1 MITNTRG
8 IVFRTIKYSETSV
21 ISKIYT
27 EKFGMQSY
35 IVNGVRSSKSKM
47 KASQFQIMS
56 MLDMEVYYHEH
67 RNINRIKEL
76 RSYYSFTSLLFNP
89 LKSAVGLFMIE
100 VLNKCIHEEEQN
112 EQVFRFISEKLISI
126 DKLQHLS
133 PDYLIKFL
141 LELAALLGFT
151 PHGNYSDETSFFDLK
166 EGHFISAIPNHQHF
180 LNEQLSEIFS
190 KLVLELKTELTVSVR
205 RKLLEAL
212 LEYFQL
218 HVPNFSKPKS
228 LAVLEEVFR

>member
-47 KASQFQIMS
+47 KASQFQVMS

-76 RSYYSFTSLLFNP
+76 HSYYSFSSLLFNP

-112 EQVFRFISEKLISI
+112 EQVFEFISEKLISI
-126 DKLQHLS
+126 DKLQNLS
-133 PDYLIKFL
+133 PDYLLKFL

-151 PHGNYSDETSFFDLK
+151 PHGN
-166 EGHFISAIPNHQHF
+166 
-180 LNEQLSEIFS
+180 
-190 KLVLELKTELTVSVR
+190 
-205 RKLLEAL
+205 
-212 LEYFQL
+212 
-218 HVPNFSKPKS
+218 
-228 LAVLEEVFR
+228 